1 MRAKAYKGFL
11 FPPGS
16 GFCSAARENLL
27 PPSFYLTAKCLE
39 EFSQSQ
45 VSVDVTKHYGCKC
58 NGLQTDQSSLKYIVW
73 RKSVLHYYLIQ
84 FNWQKYEISGILCS
98 VKHSYSHSIS
108 VTL

>member
-27 PPSFYLTAKCLE
+27 SPSFYLTAKCLE

-45 VSVDVTKHYGCKC
+45 VSVDVTKHCGCKC

-73 RKSVLHYYLIQ
+73 RKSVLHYY
-84 FNWQKYEISGILCS
+84 
-98 VKHSYSHSIS
+98 
-108 VTL
+108 